1 MGLLSALLGVKDFA
15 TAAMLSSGSPFSN
28 MEYDTVPTWDHTI
41 DLNEDFRLLW
51 TIINQD
57 ITFEI
62 QVRTLGYVGFGF
74 SNDANSVEADI
85 AVGWVD
91 GGHTFFQV

>member
-1 MGLLSALLGVKDFA
+1 MHWQH
-15 TAAMLSSGSPFSN
+15 AA
-28 MEYDTVPTWDHTI
+28 

-74 SNDANSVEADI
+74 SKDGQQKGADM
-85 AVGWVD
+85 AVGWVE
-91 GGHTFFQV
+91 GGHTFFQVSSNANRDEKHIYQTKQQTILLGSLC